1 MTADH
6 GNVPMPEDPQ
16 RITVGCDMVPGP
28 LAEAVAE
35 RLLAILVGELR
46 AGGIVVTA
54 VRVELQGRS
63 TAW

>member
-6 GNVPMPEDPQ
+6 GVVPIPDEPQ
-16 RITVGCDMVPGP
+16 RVTVGCDMVPGP
-28 LAEAVAE
+28 LAGAVAE
-35 RLLAILVGELR
+35 RLLSIVVDELR

>member
-6 GNVPMPEDPQ
+6 GIVPMVDEPQ

-35 RLLAILVGELR
+35 RLVSILVGELR

-54 VRVELQGRS
+54 LRIELQGPS
-63 TAW
+63 TSW

>member
-1 MTADH
+1 
-6 GNVPMPEDPQ
+6 MPDEPK
-16 RITVGCDMVPGP
+16 RITVGCDIVPGP

-35 RLLAILVGELR
+35 HLLSIVVDELR
-46 AGGIVVTA
+46 ASGIVVTC

>member
-1 MTADH
+1 VTGDDGIA
-6 GNVPMPEDPQ
+6 PMPQQPQ

-35 RLLAILVGELR
+35 RVLSIVFGELR
-46 AGGIVVTA
+46 ASGIMIIA
-54 VRVELQGRS
+54 VRVELQGLS

>member
-1 MTADH
+1 
-6 GNVPMPEDPQ
+6 MPDETQ
-16 RITVGCDMVPGP
+16 RVTVGCDMVPGP

-35 RLLAILVGELR
+35 RLLSIVVGELR
-46 AGGIVVTA
+46 ASGIVVVA

>member
-6 GNVPMPEDPQ
+6 GVDPMPDEPQ
-16 RITVGCDMVPGP
+16 RIIVGCDMVPGP

-35 RLLAILVGELR
+35 RLLSIVVGELR
-46 AGGIVVTA
+46 ADGIVVTA
-54 VRVELQGRS
+54 IRVELQGRS

>member
-1 MTADH
+1 VTGIH
-6 GNVPMPEDPQ
+6 VVEPMPDEPQ
-16 RITVGCDMVPGP
+16 RIIVGCDMVPGP

-35 RLLAILVGELR
+35 RILAIVVGELR

-54 VRVELQGRS
+54 IRVELQGRS